1 MYLKNN
7 AVPLSGFMDF
17 VSSLQNEVAQTWAN
31 ITGAVSGATSWVG
44 DQAKSGV
51 RNFRNKFAALTAQV
65 QYVGDHP
72 PKTSAPPAQWQE
84 YNTLYATLLDTQNKA
99 QTVDDQIR
107 KLESA
112 TGVSLSGLGAIQLL
126 EIPAVLVAGIIAATY
141 LLAKGLDAAQ
151 RWRERNQYI
160 DAATAKGQ
168 DAVAAMNAYDTK
180 NPPGGGG
187 LFGDASKL
195 VLPAA
200 IIAGLFF
207 LAKGKR

>member
-1 MYLKNN
+1 MYLKK
-7 AVPLSGFMDF
+7 PTPQLSGFMDF
-17 VSSLQNEVAQTWAN
+17 ITTLQNDVAQTWAN
-31 ITGAVSGATSWVG
+31 ITGAVSGAVSWVG

-51 RNFRNKFAALTAQV
+51 RNFRNKFAALNEQV
-65 QYVGDHP
+65 TYVGNHV
-72 PKTSAPPAQWQE
+72 PKTTAPIAQWQE

-99 QTVDDQIR
+99 QTVEDQIK

-141 LLAKGLDAAQ
+141 LLSKGIDAAQ
-151 RWRERNQYI
+151 RWRERNQYV